1 MVVRLASEKWNDA
14 GATAGAV
21 AGVAISARGVEST
34 APCGAAPLAAA
45 GPASAAAS
53 MGGGTA
59 VGGGDGTAPLVASGP
74 APAPA
79 SAGGGVDG
87 GLVVV
92 GGGGGVAP
100 NVAGGPALSP
110 AAAATRGG
118 VDGEPAVGSA
128 APDAGG
134 GWRRRQEQQHHHQG
148 AGASVAACPP
158 SWRARWAASSP
169 LESWTVLG
177 RRRRVPQGNL
187 AEECEARGSLSRRPW
202 HGAQSTSRP
211 SWMSQ
216 SATELR
222 RS

>member
-87 GLVVV
+87 
-92 GGGGGVAP
+92 
-100 NVAGGPALSP
+100 
-110 AAAATRGG
+110 
-118 VDGEPAVGSA
+118 
-128 APDAGG
+128 
-134 GWRRRQEQQHHHQG
+134 
-148 AGASVAACPP
+148 
-158 SWRARWAASSP
+158 
-169 LESWTVLG
+169 
-177 RRRRVPQGNL
+177 
-187 AEECEARGSLSRRPW
+187 
-202 HGAQSTSRP
+202 
-211 SWMSQ
+211 
-216 SATELR
+216 
-222 RS
+222 